1 MSQSRKIL
9 LFAGGAYL
17 LLVVLA
23 FILFGNVGRQE
34 FVPQEEFELPTWIEL
49 GAARHQQGRPV
60 PGHLRAS

>member
-34 FVPQEEFELPTWIEL
+34 FVPQEEFELRRGSSSVRSTSTRRFCTWSS
-49 GAARHQQGRPV
+49 
-60 PGHLRAS
+60 PGS